1 MKNLF
6 GETTIRVLAFGALL
20 LALILVV
27 VALRIL
33 LVPFVAAL
41 FVVYLF
47 DPAILFLERHGI
59 TPSVG
64 FLVLLA
70 FSLIALGVIL
80 TVMPGLP
87 FESLSG
93 SSETFTERFINQ
105 LDGLERWANAKF
117 PMFGSIRIV
126 AEINAKAAAVATR
139 FFEQLPEWITTFV
152 VNLVLVPFIA
162 YFMIRDGKTL
172 KRRLVE
178 LVPNRY
184 FEVSLVMLNRVD
196 QQIGGYFRGR
206 LVECILVGVIQAVFM
221 GIAALFVHQR
231 YILLIAAVCG
241 ITSMIPYLGPVLGTL
256 FGAAVYLAIGLPVSS
271 IYALLAAATGAHI
284 IDNVLIAPAIL
295 SHNVDLHPLT
305 VALVLVIGGEVLGA
319 LGLLIAVPVAASIK
333 VVVQEF
339 LPTTRYSCTV
349 PRYR

>member
-1 MKNLF
+1 SCSDRNPQCTSFDGRKNQSRTRQDPSRAAPLHERTTPLDVGDSQRSAKRVRRGAQARQRAASRREAQARQRAASRDTAASQNMKNLF

-20 LALILVV
+20 LALTLVV
-27 VALRIL
+27 VALRTL

-70 FSLIALGVIL
+70 FSLIAVGVIL

-126 AEINAKAAAVATR
+126 AEIDAKAAAVATR

-162 YFMIRDGKTL
+162 YFITRDGKTL

-184 FEVSLVMLNRVD
+184 FEVSLVMLNRV
-196 QQIGGYFRGR
+196 
-206 LVECILVGVIQAVFM
+206 
-221 GIAALFVHQR
+221 
-231 YILLIAAVCG
+231 
-241 ITSMIPYLGPVLGTL
+241 
-256 FGAAVYLAIGLPVSS
+256 
-271 IYALLAAATGAHI
+271 
-284 IDNVLIAPAIL
+284 
-295 SHNVDLHPLT
+295 
-305 VALVLVIGGEVLGA
+305 
-319 LGLLIAVPVAASIK
+319 
-333 VVVQEF
+333 
-339 LPTTRYSCTV
+339 
-349 PRYR
+349 